1 MFYFNKNIQN
11 IFIING
17 YSNRSK
23 VKDFVN
29 FLSTIPEEEKLKNMA
44 LYTVG
49 RNDATNLAKEYSD
62 IYENAIIY
70 SVGGDGTLNEVIN
83 GINPNS
89 KLAIIPLGTG
99 NDFYRVYKEIQGT
112 QKIDLGIVNNKK
124 FINIASIG
132 LDAEVANKANYY
144 KCKNK
149 FKNFEYYAG
158 IIDSLIKNPNYDTSL
173 GNITLL
179 AICNGKYYGNNVP
192 INPNYNLK
200 DGEFE
205 VYKASKLKRLEFLKL
220 FLKIYKG
227 NHFDNDLVD
236 YFKTDNLQVTSEKSI
251 VCNVDGEIIH
261 SNEFNFKVIKGGI
274 TLTNDTPEYIK
285 KYVLNINNKLY

>member
-17 YSNRSK
+17 QISRNKIRA
-23 VKDFVN
+23 FGN
-29 FLSTIPEEEKLKNMA
+29 FLSTISEEEKLKNLV

-49 RNDATNLAKEYSD
+49 RNDAKRLAKEYSN
-62 IYENAIIY
+62 IYKNAIIY

-83 GINPNS
+83 GINSNC

-99 NDFYRVYKEIQGT
+99 NDFYRVYKEIEGT

-144 KCKNK
+144 KCKGK

-158 IIDSLIKNPNYDTSL
+158 IIDSLIKNSSYDTSL

-220 FLKIYKG
+220 FLKIYQG

-236 YFKTDNLQVTSEKSI
+236 YFKTDNLQITSDKSI
-251 VCNVDGEIIH
+251 VCNVDGEIIY
-261 SNEFNFKVIKGGI
+261 SNEFNFNVIKDGI

-285 KYVLNINNKLY
+285 KYVLNINNK

>member
-17 YSNRSK
+17 YSNRNK

-49 RNDATNLAKEYSD
+49 RNDAKRLAKEYSD

-158 IIDSLIKNPNYDTSL
+158 IIDSLIKNPSYDTSL

-261 SNEFNFKVIKGGI
+261 SNEFNFNVIKGGI

-285 KYVLNINNKLY
+285 KYVLNINNK

>member
-11 IFIING
+11 IFIINSQISRNKIRAFG
-17 YSNRSK
+17 
-23 VKDFVN
+23 N
-29 FLSTIPEEEKLKNMA
+29 FLSTISEEEKLKNLV

-49 RNDATNLAKEYSD
+49 RNDAKRLAKEYSN
-62 IYENAIIY
+62 IYKNAIIY

-83 GINPNS
+83 GINPNC

-132 LDAEVANKANYY
+132 VDAEVANKANYY
-144 KCKNK
+144 KWKGK
-149 FKNFEYYAG
+149 FKNFEYYVG
-158 IIDSLIKNPNYDTSL
+158 IIDSLIKNSSYDTSL

-192 INPNYNLK
+192 INPNYNLS

-220 FLKIYKG
+220 FLKIYQG

-236 YFKTDNLQVTSEKSI
+236 YFKTDNLQVISDKSI
-251 VCNVDGEIIH
+251 VCNVDGEIIY
-261 SNEFNFKVIKGGI
+261 SNEFNFNVIKDGI

-285 KYVLNINNKLY
+285 KYVLNINNK

>member
-17 YSNRSK
+17 QISRNKIR
-23 VKDFVN
+23 VFGN
-29 FLSTIPEEEKLKNMA
+29 FLSTISEEEKLKNLV

-49 RNDATNLAKEYSD
+49 RNDAKRLAKEYSN
-62 IYENAIIY
+62 IYKNAIIY

-83 GINPNS
+83 GINPNC

-132 LDAEVANKANYY
+132 VDAEVANKANYY
-144 KCKNK
+144 KCKGK

-158 IIDSLIKNPNYDTSL
+158 IIDSLIKNPNYNTSL

-179 AICNGKYYGNNVP
+179 AVCNGKYYGNNVP
-192 INPNYNLK
+192 INPNYNLS

-220 FLKIYKG
+220 FLKIYQG

-236 YFKTDNLQVTSEKSI
+236 YFKTDNLQVISDKSI
-251 VCNVDGEIIH
+251 VCNVDGEIIY
-261 SNEFNFKVIKGGI
+261 SNEFNFNVIKDGI

-285 KYVLNINNKLY
+285 KYVLNINNK

>member
-49 RNDATNLAKEYSD
+49 RNDAKRLAKEYSN
-62 IYENAIIY
+62 IYKNAIIY

-83 GINPNS
+83 GINPNC

-99 NDFYRVYKEIQGT
+99 NDFYRVYKEIEGT

-132 LDAEVANKANYY
+132 VDAEVANKANYY
-144 KCKNK
+144 KCKGK

-158 IIDSLIKNPNYDTSL
+158 IIDSLIKNPNYNTSL

-179 AICNGKYYGNNVP
+179 AVCNGKYYGNNVP
-192 INPNYNLK
+192 INPNYNLS

-220 FLKIYKG
+220 FLKIYQG

-236 YFKTDNLQVTSEKSI
+236 YFKTDNLQVISDKSI
-251 VCNVDGEIIH
+251 VCNVDGEIIY
-261 SNEFNFKVIKGGI
+261 SNEFNFNVIKDGI

-285 KYVLNINNKLY
+285 KYVLNINNK

>member
-17 YSNRSK
+17 QISRNKIRA
-23 VKDFVN
+23 FGN
-29 FLSTIPEEEKLKNMA
+29 FLSTISEEEKLKNLV

-49 RNDATNLAKEYSD
+49 RNDAKRLAKEYSN
-62 IYENAIIY
+62 IYKNAIIY

-83 GINPNS
+83 GINPNC

-132 LDAEVANKANYY
+132 VDAEVANKANYY
-144 KCKNK
+144 KCKGK

-158 IIDSLIKNPNYDTSL
+158 IIDSLIKNPNYNTSL

-179 AICNGKYYGNNVP
+179 AVCNGKYYGNNVP

-205 VYKASKLKRLEFLKL
+205 VYKANKLKRLEFLKL
-220 FLKIYKG
+220 FLKIYQG

-236 YFKTDNLQVTSEKSI
+236 YFKTDNLQVISDKSI
-251 VCNVDGEIIH
+251 VCNVDGEIIY
-261 SNEFNFKVIKGGI
+261 SNEFNFNVIKDGI

-285 KYVLNINNKLY
+285 KYVLNINNK

>member
-17 YSNRSK
+17 YSNRNK
-23 VKDFVN
+23 VKEFVN
-29 FLSTIPEEEKLKNMA
+29 FLSTIPEEEKPKNLV

-49 RNDATNLAKEYSD
+49 RNDAKRLAKEYSN
-62 IYENAIIY
+62 IYKNAIIY

-83 GINPNS
+83 GINPNC

-132 LDAEVANKANYY
+132 VDAEVANKANYY
-144 KCKNK
+144 KCKGK

-158 IIDSLIKNPNYDTSL
+158 IIDSLIKNPNYNTSL

-179 AICNGKYYGNNVP
+179 AVCNGKYYGNNVP

-285 KYVLNINNKLY
+285 KYVLNINNK

>member
-17 YSNRSK
+17 QISRNKIRA
-23 VKDFVN
+23 FGN
-29 FLSTIPEEEKLKNMA
+29 FLSTISEEEKLKNLV

-49 RNDATNLAKEYSD
+49 RNDAKRLAKEYSN
-62 IYENAIIY
+62 IYKNAIIY

-83 GINPNS
+83 GINPNC

-99 NDFYRVYKEIQGT
+99 NDFYRVYKEIEGT

-144 KCKNK
+144 KCKGK

-158 IIDSLIKNPNYDTSL
+158 IIDSLIKNPNYNTSL

-179 AICNGKYYGNNVP
+179 ATCNGKYYGNNVP

-220 FLKIYKG
+220 FLKIYQG

-236 YFKTDNLQVTSEKSI
+236 YFKTDNLQVISDKSI
-251 VCNVDGEIIH
+251 VCNVDGEIIY
-261 SNEFNFKVIKGGI
+261 SNEFNFNVIKDGI

-285 KYVLNINNKLY
+285 KYVLNINNK

>member
-17 YSNRSK
+17 QISRNKIRA
-23 VKDFVN
+23 FGN
-29 FLSTIPEEEKLKNMA
+29 FLSTISEEEKLKNLV

-49 RNDATNLAKEYSD
+49 RNDAKRLAKEYSN
-62 IYENAIIY
+62 IYKNAIIY

-83 GINPNS
+83 GINPNC

-132 LDAEVANKANYY
+132 VDAEVANKANYY
-144 KCKNK
+144 KCKGK

-158 IIDSLIKNPNYDTSL
+158 IIYSLIKNPNYNTSL

-179 AICNGKYYGNNVP
+179 AVCNGKYYGNNVP
-192 INPNYNLK
+192 INPNYNLS

-220 FLKIYKG
+220 FLKIYQG

-236 YFKTDNLQVTSEKSI
+236 YFKTDNLQVISDKSI
-251 VCNVDGEIIH
+251 VCNVDGEIIY
-261 SNEFNFKVIKGGI
+261 SNEFNFNVIKDGI

-285 KYVLNINNKLY
+285 KYVLNINNK

>member
-17 YSNRSK
+17 QISRNKIRA
-23 VKDFVN
+23 FGN
-29 FLSTIPEEEKLKNMA
+29 FLSTISEEEKLKNLV

-49 RNDATNLAKEYSD
+49 RNDAKRLAKEYSN
-62 IYENAIIY
+62 IYKNAIIY

-83 GINPNS
+83 GINPNC

-144 KCKNK
+144 KCKGK

-158 IIDSLIKNPNYDTSL
+158 IIDSLIKNSSYDTSL

-205 VYKASKLKRLEFLKL
+205 VYKANKLKRLEFLKL
-220 FLKIYKG
+220 FLKIYQG

-236 YFKTDNLQVTSEKSI
+236 YFKTDNLQVISDKSI
-251 VCNVDGEIIH
+251 VCNVDGEIIY
-261 SNEFNFKVIKGGI
+261 SNEFNFNVIKDGI

-285 KYVLNINNKLY
+285 KYVLNINNK

>member
-17 YSNRSK
+17 QISRNKIRA
-23 VKDFVN
+23 FGN
-29 FLSTIPEEEKLKNMA
+29 FLSTISEEEKLKNLV

-49 RNDATNLAKEYSD
+49 RNDAKRLAKEYSD
-62 IYENAIIY
+62 IYKNAIIY

-83 GINPNS
+83 GINSNC

-132 LDAEVANKANYY
+132 VDAEVANKANYY
-144 KCKNK
+144 KCKGK

-158 IIDSLIKNPNYDTSL
+158 IIDSLIKNPNYNTSL

-179 AICNGKYYGNNVP
+179 AVCNGKYYGNNVP
-192 INPNYNLK
+192 INPNYNLS

-220 FLKIYKG
+220 FLKIYQG

-236 YFKTDNLQVTSEKSI
+236 YFKTDNLQVISDKSI
-251 VCNVDGEIIH
+251 VCNVDGEIIY
-261 SNEFNFKVIKGGI
+261 SNEFNFNVIKDGI

-285 KYVLNINNKLY
+285 KYVLNINNK

>member
-11 IFIING
+11 IFIINSQISRNKIRAFG
-17 YSNRSK
+17 
-23 VKDFVN
+23 N
-29 FLSTIPEEEKLKNMA
+29 FLSTISEEEKLKNLV

-49 RNDATNLAKEYSD
+49 RNDAKRLAKEYSN
-62 IYENAIIY
+62 IYKNAIIY

-83 GINPNS
+83 GINPNC

-144 KCKNK
+144 KCKGK

-158 IIDSLIKNPNYDTSL
+158 IIDSLIKNPNYNTSL

-205 VYKASKLKRLEFLKL
+205 VYKANKLKRLEFLKL
-220 FLKIYKG
+220 FLKIYQG

-236 YFKTDNLQVTSEKSI
+236 YFKTDNLQVISDKSI
-251 VCNVDGEIIH
+251 VCNVDGEIIY
-261 SNEFNFKVIKGGI
+261 SNEFNFNVIKDGI

-285 KYVLNINNKLY
+285 KYVLNINNK